1 MIHVIPSCE
10 NNELVGGKEPV
21 PSDGREQGS
30 TWDSVKVRNGVHGL
44 KGEGKMGGGGKHT
57 QSIVPFCFAKAGKII
72 QAARS
77 YGQLPGGKS
86 SKGSLVVCFYQKILS
101 FDTA

>member
-44 KGEGKMGGGGKHT
+44 KGEGKMGGGASTHNQLFHSVLQRLEKLSKLHVAT
-57 QSIVPFCFAKAGKII
+57 ANFQEVKARKV
-72 QAARS
+72 
-77 YGQLPGGKS
+77 L
-86 SKGSLVVCFYQKILS
+86 L
-101 FDTA
+101 

>member
-44 KGEGKMGGGGKHT
+44 KGEGKMGGGAQAHT
-57 QSIVPFCFAKAGKII
+57 INCSILFC
-72 QAARS
+72 
-77 YGQLPGGKS
+77 
-86 SKGSLVVCFYQKILS
+86 KGWKNYPSC
-101 FDTA
+101 T